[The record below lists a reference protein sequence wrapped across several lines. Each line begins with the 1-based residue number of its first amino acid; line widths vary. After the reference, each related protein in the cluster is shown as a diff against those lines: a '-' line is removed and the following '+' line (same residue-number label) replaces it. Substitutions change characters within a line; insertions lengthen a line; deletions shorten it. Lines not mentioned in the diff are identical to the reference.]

1 MSGLA
6 LLCVLALL
14 GPLTPGAEDPQV
26 PPPQAPPAQTQ
37 TAPTF
42 GYLLPQVTESFYGD
56 YHYDPTDGN
65 WWSLRNRLNGSLAS
79 RDFYLSARLDAEKY
93 LSGTTGKAA
102 TDFHN
107 LYRDEV
113 RLEKVTARLG
123 AGNSTM
129 ELGDYYVCLGK
140 GMALCFQR
148 VDELAMDTS
157 LRGGKASLRSGPL
170 EGLIFAGLANPVNA
184 AEQVETYIED
194 SDDVLGGASLGA
206 ALGPIKLALHGAGAL
221 FRDGG
226 DELQV
231 GVPTPDSHQTA
242 GAALTWGQLPA
253 RTMLSVEGDLM
264 QSSWV
269 KDPGGTKSLAEY
281 RRDGWVVY
289 GALNSNPGP
298 FHVLLETRVNKGLDE
313 NDALLQGSVKDGL
326 GKVQYLAYSQLP
338 PLEDEGLF
346 LRPGFYDS
354 WAARGRLDFTLPGSD
369 SSVFLNLL
377 EVRDLVP
384 DERLTAGTK
393 VVVIPHDSYARHLY
407 GGLEYRQDDLG
418 ITGTLQGGLRRERED
433 IATRHEWTM
442 WHAGFSAEVP
452 VVGRHSLDLSGR
464 SEQYLQ
470 DSANLSDF
478 SIRTFG
484 AGWTM
489 APWVSLSYLYEYSD
503 QPGVTLDRQ
512 HHHGVQ
518 ASWRF
523 LPGSYIKVFAGSTRG
538 GLRCSGGLCRTFPE
552 FEGVRTELTLRF

>member
-1 MSGLA
+1 MRATA
-6 LLCVLALL
+6 LLCALALL
-14 GPLTPGAEDPQV
+14 GPLAARAEVAQTPTTQGL
-26 PPPQAPPAQTQ
+26 PPQAPPATTQ
-37 TAPTF
+37 AAPAF
-42 GYLLPQVTESFYGD
+42 GYLLPQATESFYGD

-65 WWSLRNRLNGSLAS
+65 WWSLRNRLNASLAS

-93 LSGTTGKAA
+93 LSGTKGKAA

-123 AGNSTM
+123 AGTSTM

-148 VDELAMDTS
+148 LDELAMDTS

-170 EGLIFAGLANPVNA
+170 EGLVFAGQANPVNA
-184 AEQVETYIED
+184 AERVETYIED

-206 ALGPIKLALHGAGAL
+206 ALGPLKLAFHAAGAL

-226 DELQV
+226 DELKV
-231 GVPTPDSHQTA
+231 GVLTPESHQVA
-242 GAALTWGQLPA
+242 GAALTFSRLPA
-253 RTMLSVEGDLM
+253 GTMVTVEGDLM
-264 QSSWV
+264 QTSWL
-269 KDPGGTKSLAEY
+269 KDPGGTESLVEY
-281 RRDGWVVY
+281 QRDGWVVY
-289 GALNSNPGP
+289 GAINSNPGA
-298 FHVLLETRVNKGLDE
+298 FHVLLETRVNKGLGED
-313 NDALLQGSVKDGL
+313 DALLRGSVKDGL
-326 GKVQYLAYSQLP
+326 GGIQYLAYSQLP

-354 WAARGRLDFTLPGSD
+354 WAARGRLDFTLPGSA

-384 DERLTAGTK
+384 DEPL
-393 VVVIPHDSYARHLY
+393 VPHDSYARHLY

-418 ITGTLQGGLRRERED
+418 ITGNVQGGLRRERED
-433 IATRHEWTM
+433 IAALTWTM

-464 SEQYLQ
+464 SEQYLWE
-470 DSANLSDF
+470 SAYRSDF
-478 SIRTFG
+478 AIRTFG
-484 AGWTM
+484 AGWTL

-503 QPGVTLDRQ
+503 QPGVTLDRK

-523 LPGSYIKVFAGSTRG
+523 LPASYIKVFAGSTRG
-538 GLRCSGGLCRTFPE
+538 GLRCSGGMCRTFPE